1 MCLLCL
7 LGPLLWR
14 PPRPIALPS
23 APTCPAPAPVFRRCA
38 AVVAAAVAAAVA
50 VACHLRPAA
59 ATAAASISG
68 FEALV
73 GCLVCANSNWLT
85 EIPIGPCERRE

>member
-59 ATAAASISG
+59 ATAAADSISG
-68 FEALV
+68 FAWGFGTL
-73 GCLVCANSNWLT
+73 LCANRLT

>member
-59 ATAAASISG
+59 ATAAADSSLGPLDAG
-68 FEALV
+68 FA
-73 GCLVCANSNWLT
+73 ANRLT
-85 EIPIGPCERRE
+85 EIPIGPCERR